1 MTLGKINVRRIK
13 MKIGTQLKNT
23 RLLLGLTQEQFS
35 AGIVTESYYSRVESN
50 KNNISM
56 DSLLKILNYNYVS
69 LYDFF
74 EPIFKTDI
82 DYEIILAF
90 INHDIKKIKSF
101 DTPNNDGQTL
111 AKLLQAILKRE
122 NLDDFRK
129 FKSQVTKYVNKSA
142 KDETCIVFTSFI
154 LAYLCDLNEL
164 NSLINKITAYASTD
178 NGLIL
183 RILAHIELVALERFY
198 KAQELEDVK
207 KMANLI
213 QELPNDSVLVLEK
226 VVAKYYLALLDKHIE
241 DANEIS
247 KVLKITGYDEYLP
260 RIE

>member
-1 MTLGKINVRRIK
+1 

-74 EPIFKTDI
+74 EPILKTDI
-82 DYEIILAF
+82 DYEIILTF

-101 DTPNNDGQTL
+101 DTLNNDGQTL

-142 KDETCIVFTSFI
+142 KDETCIVFASFI

-260 RIE
+260 

>member
-1 MTLGKINVRRIK
+1 

-74 EPIFKTDI
+74 EPILKTDI
-82 DYEIILAF
+82 DYEIILTF

-122 NLDDFRK
+122 NLDDFKK
-129 FKSQVTKYVNKSA
+129 FKSQVTKCVNESA
-142 KDETCIVFTSFI
+142 KDETCIVFASFI
-154 LAYLCDLNEL
+154 LVYLCDLNEL

-198 KAQELEDVK
+198 KVQELEDVK

-213 QELPNDSVLVLEK
+213 QELPNNSVLVLEK
-226 VVAKYYLALLDKHIE
+226 VVAKYYLALLDKNIK

-260 RIE
+260 RIEWKW